1 MTACYYGFMRKLA
14 SLMIALAAL
23 PVTAAAQQGVHPR
36 PKAPDCYCTDRTGQ
50 RVELGQEICLIVDGR
65 AFMAS
70 CQMSLNN
77 PIWRDTGRNCLS
89 SDLRPTRELP
99 RLQSLAPTL

>member
-1 MTACYYGFMRKLA
+1 MRSIAPVL
-14 SLMIALAAL
+14 IALAVL
-23 PVTAAAQQGVHPR
+23 PVTAWAQQSIHPR
-36 PKAPDCYCTDRTGQ
+36 QKAPDCYCTDRTGK

-89 SDLRPTRELP
+89 SALEPERTLP
-99 RLQSLAPTL
+99 VLQSLAPTL